1 MDEELRHTYDEKK
14 KSESR
19 QKENYIQK
27 ISESS
32 MKKIDGQISTQKA
45 ENVFSD
51 NIHSK
56 ELNIHSKDL
65 MLSNDKENKKIIF
78 NEESNSSK
86 LSGKFFSRKDT
97 EQFPKTNQYYNEAK
111 NISSNHNNNVDHSI
125 YFEFE
130 ISGIDKIKKVDS
142 EDL

>member
-1 MDEELRHTYDEKK
+1 
-14 KSESR
+14 
-19 QKENYIQK
+19 
-27 ISESS
+27 
-32 MKKIDGQISTQKA
+32 
-45 ENVFSD
+45 
-51 NIHSK
+51 
-56 ELNIHSKDL
+56 
-65 MLSNDKENKKIIF
+65 MLSNDKEKKKIIF

-111 NISSNHNNNVDHSI
+111 KSSSNHINNDHSI